1 VVLHRSESGF
11 VALDHFVS
19 GCDGRGVLAW
29 QRLHGQGCSGM
40 SGVCEQQTSE
50 VEGTLKQGREG
61 RAKVEA
67 GKYACI
73 DELVLRHV
81 QLPQDSCVID
91 PLIRS
96 FLW

>member
-1 VVLHRSESGF
+1 MQ
-11 VALDHFVS
+11 DT
-19 GCDGRGVLAW
+19 
-29 QRLHGQGCSGM
+29 

-50 VEGTLKQGREG
+50 VEGTLEQGREG

-67 GKYACI
+67 SKYARI

-81 QLPQDSCVID
+81 QLPQYSCVID

-96 FLW
+96 FLWWSNSITR